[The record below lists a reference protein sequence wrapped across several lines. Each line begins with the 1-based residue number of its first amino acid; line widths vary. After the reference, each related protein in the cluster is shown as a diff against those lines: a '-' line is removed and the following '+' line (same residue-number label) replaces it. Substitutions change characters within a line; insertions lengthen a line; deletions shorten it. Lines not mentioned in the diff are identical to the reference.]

1 MDKLHA
7 LGGGGYK
14 ADLIL
19 IDLVQLWRV
28 LFRKL
33 AQHGYFP
40 TPATVSA
47 NGTSLSSGDQSLTRQ
62 QIEETQI
69 IVTTPEKWDIIT
81 RKSRDRTYAH
91 LVKLL
96 IIDEILLLHDNRGP
110 VIESIVV
117 RTEDVALFLR
127 VDLNKGL
134 FYFDNSYR
142 PVPLS
147 QQYVGITVKKLL
159 QRFQLMNDTCYK
171 KVMGIAGKHQVLIFV
186 HSRKETANTCM
197 MHTKKISQCIP

>member
-1 MDKLHA
+1 MEGTVSQTSPTWVYEFSHIRLNA
-7 LGGGGYK
+7 G
-14 ADLIL
+14 IS
-19 IDLVQLWRV
+19 
-28 LFRKL
+28 
-33 AQHGYFP
+33 P

-117 RTEDVALFLR
+117 RTVR
-127 VDLNKGL
+127 
-134 FYFDNSYR
+134 
-142 PVPLS
+142 
-147 QQYVGITVKKLL
+147 QI
-159 QRFQLMNDTCYK
+159 
-171 KVMGIAGKHQVLIFV
+171 
-186 HSRKETANTCM
+186 
-197 MHTKKISQCIP
+197 